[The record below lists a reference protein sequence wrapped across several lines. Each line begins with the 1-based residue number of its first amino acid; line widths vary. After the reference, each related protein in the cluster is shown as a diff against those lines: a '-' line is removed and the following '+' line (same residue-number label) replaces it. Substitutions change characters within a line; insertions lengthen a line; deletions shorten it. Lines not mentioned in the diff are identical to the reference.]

1 MRLGKT
7 KLQMHPHVIGAIILL
22 GGLGSS
28 RAIYLTAAN
37 DSGGVLGYEMVGG
50 EVYEIS
56 RKSPR
61 STNMTWKC
69 MQQRKI
75 QKDRD

>member
-56 RKSPR
+56 RKSSR